1 MYNLRSS
8 SKDTVQFPVQIE
20 VSDDSQFLKDFL
32 NKKTSVNTEV
42 DMSDSHDTSD
52 SDIDCDALLQHS
64 DEEFQSTAVGSS
76 NQSKLSQGLNSD
88 SSDVASDLQVQ
99 SVINSQILQQ
109 LQQIEKRLD
118 KIEGDACKKT
128 SDKTKIKKTKVK
140 QQKMVNTTVK
150 QQPKA
155 FDEQKLP
162 TLQSV
167 KEDALIQLKVEQRL
181 QELTDL
187 AKTGMNSKVKSQ
199 RGGNVEVMVRNRI
212 KWPHEYILSGLSKE
226 RVTYDQLSV
235 TQWVAGF
242 GRTMRDES
250 DPEVRQHML
259 DYMISLMDDANDF
272 SWILAKASHAVLL
285 CRMEQGEVASYAD
298 ISAIDRIRRANA
310 QKHVPHSQVSPQ
322 KFANSKKYTKIT
334 KSMPCTYFNQGTCL
348 QKKSLETRGVLYKH
362 MHMLH
367 VLQLQEKTFPHSEI
381 ECKNKQK
388 GHSKNE

>member
-1 MYNLRSS
+1 MDEEIQS
-8 SKDTVQFPVQIE
+8 
-20 VSDDSQFLKDFL
+20 
-32 NKKTSVNTEV
+32 TSV
-42 DMSDSHDTSD
+42 
-52 SDIDCDALLQHS
+52 
-64 DEEFQSTAVGSS
+64 GSN
-76 NQSKLSQGLNSD
+76 NQSKQSHGLNFD
-88 SSDVASDLQVQ
+88 SNDVALDLQVQ

-109 LQQIEKRLD
+109 LQQIGKRLD

-128 SDKTKIKKTKVK
+128 SDKSKIKKTKVK
-140 QQKMVNTTVK
+140 QQQVVNTTVK

-155 FDEQKLP
+155 FVHHKLP

-167 KEDALIQLKVEQRL
+167 KEDALKQLKVKQRL
-181 QELTDL
+181 QKLTDL
-187 AKTGMNSKVKSQ
+187 AKTGMNSKLKSQ
-199 RGGNVEVMVRNRI
+199 RGGNVEVMVKNRI

-226 RVTYDQLSV
+226 RVTYDQLSA

-250 DPEVRQHML
+250 DPEIRQHML

-298 ISAIDRIRRANA
+298 ISAIYRIRRANA

-322 KFANSKKYTKIT
+322 NFINGKKFTKTT

-348 QKKSLETRGVLYKH
+348 QKKSHETRGVLYKH
-362 MHMLH
+362 LCFMFWH
-367 VLQLQEKTFPHSEI
+367 LQEKRFLT
-381 ECKNKQK
+381 QK
-388 GHSKNE
+388 

>member
-1 MYNLRSS
+1 MYNLRSN

-20 VSDDSQFLKDFL
+20 VADDNQFLKDL
-32 NKKTSVNTEV
+32 SHQKATSVSTEA
-42 DMSDSHDTSD
+42 DMSDSNDTSD
-52 SDIDCDALLQHS
+52 CDIDCDALVQHS
-64 DEEFQSTAVGSS
+64 DEEIQSTSVGSN
-76 NQSKLSQGLNSD
+76 NQSKQSHGLNFD
-88 SSDVASDLQVQ
+88 SNDVASDLQVQ

-109 LQQIEKRLD
+109 LQQIGKRLD

-128 SDKTKIKKTKVK
+128 SDKSKIKKTKVK
-140 QQKMVNTTVK
+140 QQQVVNTTVK

-155 FDEQKLP
+155 FVDHKLP

-181 QELTDL
+181 QKLTDL
-187 AKTGMNSKVKSQ
+187 AKTGMNSKLKSQ
-199 RGGNVEVMVRNRI
+199 RGGNVEVMVKNRI

-250 DPEVRQHML
+250 DPEIRQHML
-259 DYMISLMDDANDF
+259 DYMDDANNV

-310 QKHVPHSQVSPQ
+310 QKHVPHSQVYPQ
-322 KFANSKKYTKIT
+322 KFVSGKKFTKTT

-348 QKKSLETRGVLYKH
+348 QNKSHETRGVLYKH
-362 MHMLH
+362 ICASCFASAG
-367 VLQLQEKTFPHSEI
+367 KTFPHSEV

-388 GHSKNE
+388 GHSKND